1 MHNLSD
7 QAHFK
12 VCGSESERMLEVNKR
27 ADSPVTPEEKTD
39 AAHGARN
46 ESVRNLSLREFVCVA
61 PTTTI
66 REAAAQMEK
75 VETDGIFVCD
85 EGRVV
90 GVVTHRDLLAHV
102 ADAKLNPNAEVGA
115 CMSIDVQI
123 VSSAATLGEV
133 VRLMNE
139 SGQTH
144 VAVTEGDQDHRFVGA
159 ITDLDIITYLAE
171 SYPKETINLP
181 PVAAQVMDT
190 REGG

>member
-1 MHNLSD
+1 MHNPSD
-7 QAHFK
+7 QAYFG
-12 VCGSESERMLEVNKR
+12 VCGSENEFMLEVNKR
-27 ADSPVTPEEKTD
+27 MDSAATPEEKTD
-39 AAHGARN
+39 AAHRARD

-61 PTTTI
+61 PTTAI
-66 REAAAQMEK
+66 REAVARMEK
-75 VETDGIFVCD
+75 VETDGIFVCED
-85 EGRVV
+85 GRVV

-102 ADAKLNPNAEVGA
+102 ADGKLNLNAEVGA
-115 CMSIDVQI
+115 CMSVDVQF

-144 VAVTEGDQDHRFVGA
+144 VAVTEGDEDDRFVGA

>member
-1 MHNLSD
+1 
-7 QAHFK
+7 
-12 VCGSESERMLEVNKR
+12 MLE
-27 ADSPVTPEEKTD
+27 ADRRTDSHVTPEEKTD
-39 AAHGARN
+39 AAHDARS
-46 ESVRNLSLREFVCVA
+46 ESVRNLGLREFVCVA

-66 REAAAQMEK
+66 REAAARMESA
-75 VETDGIFVCD
+75 ETDGIFVCD

-90 GVVTHRDLLAHV
+90 GVVTHRNLLAHV
-102 ADAKLNPNAEVGA
+102 ADGKLNLDGEVGE
-115 CMSIDVQI
+115 CMSVDVLI

-139 SGQTH
+139 GGQTH
-144 VAVTEGDQDHRFVGA
+144 VAVTESIEDDRFVGA

-181 PVAAQVMDT
+181 PVAAQIMDT